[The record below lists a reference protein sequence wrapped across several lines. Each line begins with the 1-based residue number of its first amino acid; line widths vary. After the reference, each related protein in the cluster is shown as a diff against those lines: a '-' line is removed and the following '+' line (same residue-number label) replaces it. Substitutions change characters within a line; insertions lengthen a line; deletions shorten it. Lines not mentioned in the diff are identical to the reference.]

1 MSSDIAFSTAGIVG
15 TNVGNPMEEPTPVAK
30 VPGVVF
36 ESGMKL
42 TEFLRANPTI
52 RKKED
57 VLEYYSEDVI
67 QRAVR
72 IGAVAYMHG
81 RLVL

>member
-1 MSSDIAFSTAGIVG
+1 MDNDIAFSTAGIVG
-15 TNVGNPMEEPTPVAK
+15 TNVGGSVEEPVPVAQ
-30 VPGVVF
+30 VTGVVY

-42 TEFLRANPTI
+42 TDFLRANPTV

-57 VLEYYSEDVI
+57 VLDYYSEDVI

-81 RLVL
+81 RIVL